1 MMNDDNKEWLSALV
15 DGELQGETLQ
25 QGLKELRDNPQLQS
39 SWVSYHLIRDSLS
52 SNLNDSVA
60 PQLHQRISAA
70 LEGEP
75 TILAPQKR
83 RPVWVKQAAGL
94 AIAASVA
101 GVAVIGVQQ
110 MNGADSLPAAQPLA
124 QQQEYIRMA
133 PPATLV
139 AEGKEESAVRSEV
152 FDRYLVNHNEY
163 SANSGIQGVLPY
175 VRIVGHKVNQ

>member
-1 MMNDDNKEWLSALV
+1 MPVLLFAAILACGIVVSFRAPDPYGRLLAFGFTFMI
-15 DGELQGETLQ
+15 TLQ
-25 QGLKELRDNPQLQS
+25 AAINVGVVTGCLPTKGLPLPFISYGGS
-39 SWVSYHLIRDSLS
+39 SMLM
-52 SNLNDSVA
+52 
-60 PQLHQRISAA
+60 
-70 LEGEP
+70 
-75 TILAPQKR
+75 
-83 RPVWVKQAAGL
+83 
-94 AIAASVA
+94 SVA

-110 MNGADSLPAAQPLA
+110 MNGADSGPAVQPLA

-152 FDRYLVNHNEY
+152 LDRYLVNHNEY